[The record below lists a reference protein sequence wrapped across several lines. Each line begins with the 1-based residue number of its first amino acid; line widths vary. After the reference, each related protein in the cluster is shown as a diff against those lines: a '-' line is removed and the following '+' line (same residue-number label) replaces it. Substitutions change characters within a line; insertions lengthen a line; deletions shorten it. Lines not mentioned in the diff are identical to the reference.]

1 MPTATGHTTAIT
13 ARKVIDTAVFDAAGR
28 KIGEVKDIVLDK
40 TSNNI
45 MFAVV
50 GFGGLLGIG
59 EKYHPV
65 PWSELDYAKDRDG
78 YIVNLTK
85 EQLQAAPN
93 ATLDELTRDDGRAY
107 RDLAFAHY
115 KAKPYWH

>member
-1 MPTATGHTTAIT
+1 MATASGHTTAIT
-13 ARKVIDTAVFDAAGR
+13 ASRVLDTDVFDASGH

-50 GFGGLLGIG
+50 GFGGFLGMG
-59 EKYHPV
+59 ERYHPV
-65 PWSELDYAKDRDG
+65 PWSELDYRKDQDG
-78 YIVNLTK
+78 YVVNLTK
-85 EQLQAAPN
+85 DQLQAAPN

-115 KAKPYWH
+115 NAKPYWH

>member
-1 MPTATGHTTAIT
+1 MPTPSGHTTAIT
-13 ARKVIDTAVFDAAGR
+13 ARKVIDTNVFDASGK
-28 KIGEVKDIVLDK
+28 KIGEIKDIMLDK

-50 GFGGLLGIG
+50 GFGGLLGMA

-65 PWSELDYAKDRDG
+65 PWSELDYSKDRDG

-93 ATLDELTRDDGRAY
+93 ATLEELTSDDGRAY

-115 KAKPYWH
+115 RAKPYWH